1 MASEVTEAKINLC
14 KASGAQWE
22 KWEFFGHEKKG
33 CPRWES
39 NPEPLVYGTHL
50 PNLTKLQII

>member
-1 MASEVTEAKINLC
+1 MASEVTEAKIKLC

-22 KWEFFGHEKKG
+22 KWEFSGHGKK
-33 CPRWES
+33 RWES

-50 PNLTKLQII
+50 PNLTNLQII